1 MEFEGRSRIH
11 TELNIAPLIDVVFL
25 LLVFFM
31 LTSTLITQEGIEV
44 ALPGSSQS
52 DEIEQSPIEIAL
64 TKAGEIFLNGKSS
77 TKENLTSELQVLL
90 AHDVS
95 SPIVLKSDATLDVQR
110 LISTMDLIRKAGG
123 TNISLATKKR

>member
-44 ALPGSSQS
+44 ALPGSSQAN
-52 DEIEQSPIEIAL
+52 EIEQSPIVISL
-64 TKAGEIFLNGKSS
+64 TKDGGLFLN
-77 TKENLTSELQVLL
+77 SETIDETTLSVRLQALL
-90 AHDVS
+90 ANDS
-95 SPIVLKSDATLDVQR
+95 TSPIVLKSDAELDVQR
-110 LISTMDLIRKAGG
+110 LISTMDLIRQAGG
-123 TNISLATKKR
+123 TNISLATKKQ